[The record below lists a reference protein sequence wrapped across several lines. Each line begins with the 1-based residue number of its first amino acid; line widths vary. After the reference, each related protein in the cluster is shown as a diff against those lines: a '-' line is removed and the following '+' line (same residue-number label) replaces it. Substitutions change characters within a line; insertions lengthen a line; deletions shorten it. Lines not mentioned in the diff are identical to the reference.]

1 MLSCLSL
8 GLSWSH
14 KIHRHIQLGI
24 RNIHIAGE
32 NTKMM
37 PFENME
43 INHHCALLCSVISH
57 AQLFMTPWTVKLLCP
72 WGFSRQEYWSGLP
85 YPPPGG
91 LPNSGIELGSP
102 ALQAD
107 SLPAKLPGK
116 HIYTY
121 VYICTEKQRS
131 QRSLGWGFC
140 SEIQLK

>member
-37 PFENME
+37 PFENIE

-107 SLPAKLPGK
+107 SLPLSYHGSPNQHYLLTKKSTQKLKSG
-116 HIYTY
+116 ISY
-121 VYICTEKQRS
+121 VK
-131 QRSLGWGFC
+131 
-140 SEIQLK
+140 